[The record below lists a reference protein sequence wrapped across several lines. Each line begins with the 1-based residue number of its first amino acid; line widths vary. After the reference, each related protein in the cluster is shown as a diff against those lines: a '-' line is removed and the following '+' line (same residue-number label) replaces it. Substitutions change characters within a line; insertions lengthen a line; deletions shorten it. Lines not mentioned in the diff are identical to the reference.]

1 MVRTSRR
8 IIGGLQEGHK
18 ATMAD
23 YLSEALETGRKDKIL
38 EAVGSVARA
47 RGMTLLARET
57 GINRTV
63 LYSSLKEDANPTLET
78 LLAIINALG
87 LKLKAERAA

>member
-1 MVRTSRR
+1 
-8 IIGGLQEGHK
+8 
-18 ATMAD
+18 
-23 YLSEALETGRKDKIL
+23 
-38 EAVGSVARA
+38 
-47 RGMTLLARET
+47 
-57 GINRTV
+57 V